1 MNTLPILLCLPFVAC
16 AATRVDAAADR
27 AAVEAVLRAYE
38 AAYNAHDAKA
48 LAAVHAEDGGYY
60 VASGEPVRGRPALE
74 AFWAKSAGKDLQ
86 LTSEAFATSGD
97 VGWVVGTWR
106 SGNAA
111 NAPHG
116 RFVLGLRRNTA
127 GQFEIV
133 VDLNNE
139 ARRQ

>member
-1 MNTLPILLCLPFVAC
+1 MNTLPILLCLPLVAC
-16 AATRVDAAADR
+16 AATRKDPAVDR

-38 AAYNAHDAKA
+38 TAYNAHDAKA

-60 VASGEPVRGRPALE
+60 RPDGEPVRGRPALE
-74 AFWAKSAGKDLQ
+74 AFWAKSAGKDLV
-86 LTSEAFATSGD
+86 LTLEAFDTAGD

-106 SGNAA
+106 IGNAA

-116 RFVLGLRRNTA
+116 RFVLGLRRNQA

-139 ARRQ
+139 ARPQ